1 MIEGFAI
8 GLVRVKLVASVARAE
23 VALADPSAPLEIL
36 AALATLAR
44 WVTFVSINAGPCV
57 ILAQLFPRWT
67 SAQGSLWGLHTTVA
81 ATSFGATTVVKVAE
95 RSFIS
100 SVGTVRI
107 VVTDLAKGYAD
118 ICDVIARTSP
128 FSIRTGLLDRLARML
143 HTLVAAVT
151 TVILTVADVR
161 LENTLRRVGA
171 VTLEVTLLA
180 VDLAT
185 SVRLVTG
192 VLTVG
197 CAVTV
202 PALWNTDAGSLALEL
217 LLGVTLVGR
226 NGRAAQLVTRVL
238 AIRDAVTL
246 VRLVNTL
253 LQVAALELLSRA
265 GDGGTSTLVCVVEA
279 VIIPIADPGLK
290 VESEQIV
297 FKYQINSKPEVY
309 SGQS

>member
-8 GLVRVKLVASVARAE
+8 RLVGNIKLVASVARAE

-57 ILAQLFPRWT
+57 ILAQLFPRGT

-100 SVGTVRI
+100 SIGTVGI

-118 ICDVIARTSP
+118 IGDAFARTSV
-128 FSIRTGLLDRLARML
+128 FSIRTRLLDRLARML

-161 LENTLRRVGA
+161 LENTL
-171 VTLEVTLLA
+171 
-180 VDLAT
+180 
-185 SVRLVTG
+185 
-192 VLTVG
+192 
-197 CAVTV
+197 
-202 PALWNTDAGSLALEL
+202 
-217 LLGVTLVGR
+217 
-226 NGRAAQLVTRVL
+226 
-238 AIRDAVTL
+238 
-246 VRLVNTL
+246 
-253 LQVAALELLSRA
+253 
-265 GDGGTSTLVCVVEA
+265 
-279 VIIPIADPGLK
+279 
-290 VESEQIV
+290 
-297 FKYQINSKPEVY
+297 
-309 SGQS
+309 